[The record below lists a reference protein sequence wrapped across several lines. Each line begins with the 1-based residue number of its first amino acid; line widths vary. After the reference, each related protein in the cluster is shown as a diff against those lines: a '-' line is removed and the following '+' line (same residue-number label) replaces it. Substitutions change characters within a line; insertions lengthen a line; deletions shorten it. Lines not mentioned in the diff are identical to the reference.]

1 MIDNLLLVFKTNEF
15 FLQLHRSLHTSLSYE
30 SSSCFSAS
38 EYFDA
43 TDGMSDV
50 ANSDTSSEASSDN
63 SSCTSDASDAGT
75 DAHPS
80 GNVFWLF
87 VVYLSIS
94 IQISFK
100 YAISFQYLIY
110 THSVNT

>member
-1 MIDNLLLVFKTNEF
+1 MIINLFILIIYFSLK
-15 FLQLHRSLHTSLSYE
+15 LHRSLHNSLSYE

-43 TDGMSDV
+43 TDGLSDV
-50 ANSDTSSEASSDN
+50 ANSDTSSEVSSDN

-80 GNVFWLF
+80 GKNL
-87 VVYLSIS
+87 
-94 IQISFK
+94 
-100 YAISFQYLIY
+100 FQYLYRSNLLNYFFYILAVRSSFIAY
-110 THSVNT
+110 YIQ